1 MTIINRPKFEK
12 PIVRRNFRQN
22 PLVTQKEREVLNSI
36 FAICDSKTLL
46 EEKPEI
52 LYILI
57 EDNRK
62 VLCYA
67 SKPNSLS
74 AKPSFILYPA
84 KSLADS
90 LTILIN
96 KTLYNRR

>member
-1 MTIINRPKFEK
+1 MTIISRPKFEK

-36 FAICDSKTLL
+36 FAICDSKTSL

-52 LYILI
+52 FYILVK
-57 EDNRK
+57 DNHK

-67 SKPNSLS
+67 KKPNSLLT
-74 AKPSFILYPA
+74 KPSFILYPA
-84 KSLADS
+84 KPLADS
-90 LTILIN
+90 LATLIN
-96 KTLYNRR
+96 ETLYTRR